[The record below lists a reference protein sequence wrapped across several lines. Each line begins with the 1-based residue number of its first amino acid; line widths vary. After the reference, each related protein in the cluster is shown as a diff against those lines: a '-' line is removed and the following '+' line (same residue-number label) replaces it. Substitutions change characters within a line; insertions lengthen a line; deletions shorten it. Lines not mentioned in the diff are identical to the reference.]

1 MVRELA
7 FLAPPVV
14 LGWVGGSLAVRFW
27 ENDPSPLWL
36 RVLAGVLMGYLIGGG
51 VVWAV
56 RIFGSLAFGKEAMGL
71 GDVHLMAAVGACVGW
86 IDSVLAFFGAA
97 FVGLAWFVITL
108 VGGGKLQRALPY
120 GPYLAAATVLVLL
133 LKPEIEWLL
142 TALLRVPR
150 GSRRSTSRSNGI
162 LLTPAPRSFSV
173 SAGGRGGSA
182 RRMKPMG
189 IGMVMRG
196 VAGMA
201 VAAAAMGLG
210 GCSNAL
216 KDENA
221 ALMQENAEL
230 REQKAQLEASL
241 GNEQSQRAALED
253 EVRQLREALARGGVG
268 TADGFG
274 GDGVT
279 VSRRGSEIVV
289 GVAGD
294 VLFDSGQATIK
305 NSAKKTLDQIAST
318 IRQRYPG
325 HTIRVEGYTDSDPI
339 RKSGWKTNERLSA
352 ERALAVESYL
362 VSRGISN
369 DQIYSAAFGASHP
382 KATKK
387 ESRRVEIVIVDR

>member
-1 MVRELA
+1 
-7 FLAPPVV
+7 
-14 LGWVGGSLAVRFW
+14 
-27 ENDPSPLWL
+27 
-36 RVLAGVLMGYLIGGG
+36 
-51 VVWAV
+51 
-56 RIFGSLAFGKEAMGL
+56 
-71 GDVHLMAAVGACVGW
+71 
-86 IDSVLAFFGAA
+86 
-97 FVGLAWFVITL
+97 
-108 VGGGKLQRALPY
+108 
-120 GPYLAAATVLVLL
+120 
-133 LKPEIEWLL
+133 
-142 TALLRVPR
+142 
-150 GSRRSTSRSNGI
+150 
-162 LLTPAPRSFSV
+162 
-173 SAGGRGGSA
+173 
-182 RRMKPMG
+182 MG